1 MVRRYNDEAYQRL
14 TKQIDKINDE
24 TMCGF
29 TDMLGDL
36 VLHMGKWS
44 GIIQTSNSERY
55 QKEMLDMN
63 NTTKNQLKKCLKMHI
78 KKIYGIRKK

>member
-29 TDMLGDL
+29 TDMLG
-36 VLHMGKWS
+36 
-44 GIIQTSNSERY
+44 I
-55 QKEMLDMN
+55 
-63 NTTKNQLKKCLKMHI
+63 
-78 KKIYGIRKK
+78 